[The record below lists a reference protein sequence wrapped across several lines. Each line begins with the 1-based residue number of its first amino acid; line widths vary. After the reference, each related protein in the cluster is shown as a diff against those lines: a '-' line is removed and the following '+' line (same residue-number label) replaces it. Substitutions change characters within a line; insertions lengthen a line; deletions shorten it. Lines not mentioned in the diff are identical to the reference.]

1 GEFAAMLDCHKT
13 LLQQWPQALL
23 IMVPRHPEQ
32 FDNAAEV
39 IQRSGLRFVRRSHN
53 TRVSHDTQ
61 VLLADTMGELL
72 ALYSCA
78 DVAFV
83 GGTLIPNG
91 GHNPLEPAALGLP
104 VLEGPNYRDF
114 KEISGLLVDAGAMQI
129 VADARNWR
137 RLYKDY
143 GLMWNVGNRQVVPV

>member
-1 GEFAAMLDCHKT
+1 
-13 LLQQWPQALL
+13 
-23 IMVPRHPEQ
+23 
-32 FDNAAEV
+32 
-39 IQRSGLRFVRRSHN
+39 
-53 TRVSHDTQ
+53 
-61 VLLADTMGELL
+61 LLADTMGELL

-129 VADARNWR
+129 VADAPQLAAAIQVLWSDVERWQQASRASLAVVSANKGA
-137 RLYKDY
+137 LE
-143 GLMWNVGNRQVVPV
+143 RQSTLVLQLLASIKSAD